1 MENQKPEDVN
11 KVLNQMQAIKFKGV
25 FMAALDLLKRE
36 PILLIALFLA
46 PVLVTGLLES
56 YAYPPIYGAVSSA
69 GAVVF
74 IILTILF
81 AIISALISFFGSGL
95 LFNAASHVYD
105 HKKVDVGKSVAFV
118 QTHFVDAI
126 KLAIKLFVYTGAWII
141 LAYFLA
147 MTILLPFVPSLAG
160 ILAMLS
166 PIAVIVYIIVFFK
179 KIINASMSYAIFWSA
194 EKPGVEAS
202 LKRSLELC
210 EGLTWTVFG
219 NYLLMG
225 LVGAV
230 AGIVL
235 TAVLAAILVILGD
248 AATAITAAV
257 TAGIIGTFYACFQY
271 CLKGQMEKFRGGHHG
286 HTSEHSTA
294 HHA

>member
-1 MENQKPEDVN
+1 MENQKQEDVN

-36 PILLIALFLA
+36 PVLLIALFLA
-46 PVLVTGLLES
+46 PVLVTGLLEA
-56 YAYPPIYGAVSSA
+56 YAYPPVYSSLA
-69 GAVVF
+69 SSGAVVV

-105 HKKVDVGKSVAFV
+105 HKKVNVGESVAFV

-126 KLAIKLFVYTGAWII
+126 KLAIRLFVYTGAWTI

-160 ILAMLS
+160 VLVMLS

-179 KIINASMSYAIFWSA
+179 KIINASMSYAVFWSA
-194 EKPGVEAS
+194 EKPEVEAS
-202 LKRSLELC
+202 LKRSLDLC

-219 NYLLMG
+219 NYLLVG
-225 LVGAV
+225 LVGFLV
-230 AGIVL
+230 GIVL
-235 TAVLAAILVILGD
+235 TAVLAAILVILGN
-248 AATAITAAV
+248 AATSITAAI

-271 CLKGQMEKFRGGHHG
+271 CLKGQMEKFRGGHHAPPA
-286 HTSEHSTA
+286 EHSTA
-294 HHA
+294 HHS